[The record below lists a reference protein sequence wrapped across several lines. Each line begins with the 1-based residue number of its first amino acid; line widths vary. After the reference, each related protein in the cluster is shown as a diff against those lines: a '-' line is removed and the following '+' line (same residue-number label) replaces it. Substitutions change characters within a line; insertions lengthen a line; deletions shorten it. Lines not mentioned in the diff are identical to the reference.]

1 MSLIVVT
8 DSRDE
13 NFVRCVLKDITPEQF
28 GKLVTWKPEEQEIE
42 DFLVDEI
49 PDKVVQFE
57 YVDLADY

>member
-28 GKLVTWKPEEQEIE
+28 GKLVKNKPEEQEIE